1 MGTKILAEKTLL
13 IDEGAYD
20 AEIVE
25 YEEKDLEYGPTL
37 VITFEIKNDEDFE
50 GEEITGM
57 CSFDRLTPNT
67 KLWKWAKAA
76 NCEPV
81 IEEEFDL
88 DDLIGETVSISVEH
102 QKKDGNTY
110 HRVESVTPLRKKR
123 AEESDDDD
131 DDAEAKEKERKAKAK
146 AKKEKERKAKAKA
159 KKEKERK
166 AREREEEKGSDDD
179 GDDDDDGGD
188 DDYFDDD

>member
-1 MGTKILAEKTLL
+1 MGTKILAEKTVL

-25 YEEKDLEYGPTL
+25 YEERDLEYGPTL

-81 IEEEFDL
+81 VEEEFDL
-88 DDLIGETVSISVEH
+88 DDLIGEVVSISVEH
-102 QKKDGNTY
+102 QKKDSNTY
-110 HRVESVTPLRKKR
+110 HRVESVSPLRKKR
-123 AEESDDDD
+123 SKESDDDD
-131 DDAEAKEKERKAKAK
+131 DDDDAAKEKEQRAKARAK
-146 AKKEKERKAKAKA
+146 AKKEKERKAKEKA
-159 KKEKERK
+159 RRAKEKET
-166 AREREEEKGSDDD
+166 ESDDDD

-188 DDYFDDD
+188 DDYFEDD